1 MSSSKHSK
9 KLLIAQL
16 TSAERQVIVETLK
29 EHDIAHK
36 EIILELFEF
45 VETLL
50 KDLKTSKITLSLL
63 KSRLMGFLSEQE
75 KKASQTA

>member
-16 TSAERQVIVETLK
+16 TSAERQLIIDTLK
-29 EHDIAHK
+29 DPAHK
-36 EIILELFEF
+36 EVILELFEF

-75 KKASQTA
+75 KEASQTA